1 MTQLST
7 RSVDIIAAEIR
18 SIDSQAREMV
28 LRSAIEIGKRLTEVK
43 ALVPHGE
50 WGSWLKE
57 NVEYSQSTANNFMR
71 LAEEYG
77 SNSQALGN
85 LSYTKALALLGVPTE
100 EREQFAAE
108 NEDKSARELQQAI
121 KEKKQL
127 EKQLKAA
134 EKERAALQKL
144 NDELKEAQAD
154 FDEEAEQRLKAEIQE
169 SRLRIKELETELKAK
184 PIDVAVAEKIPE
196 AVEKELEE
204 LRKKVAQPNGE
215 AAMKFRVQFE
225 ALVDGF
231 KGLLASLEG
240 IKATE
245 PEQGEKYTGA
255 VIGLIKKMEERL

>member
-1 MTQLST
+1 MTQVS

-18 SIDSQAREMV
+18 SIDAQAREMV
-28 LRSAIEIGKRLTEVK
+28 LRSAMEIGKRLKEVK
-43 ALVPHGE
+43 ELVPHGE

-71 LAEEYG
+71 LADEYG

-85 LSYTKALALLGVPTE
+85 MSYTKALALLGVPTE

-108 NEDKSARELQQAI
+108 NEDKSARELQQVI

-144 NDELKEAQAD
+144 NEQLEEAQAD
-154 FDEEAEQRLKAEIQE
+154 FDEEQEQRLKDEIQE
-169 SRLRIKELETELKAK
+169 SRERIKQLESELKAK
-184 PIDVAVAEKIPE
+184 PIDVAVVEKIPE

-204 LRKKVAQPNGE
+204 LRKKAVQPGNDLTI
-215 AAMKFRVQFE
+215 KFKYQFDS
-225 ALVDGF
+225 LVVCF
-231 KGLLASLEG
+231 KDILSTLSEM
-240 IKATE
+240 
-245 PEQGEKYTGA
+245 QGDAELHEKYKGA
-255 VIGLIKKMEERL
+255 VRTTINKMNERL